1 MCEADVVRELSM
13 RAAVYEGPGNIRI
26 EQVPDPEIELDT
38 DAVVR
43 VTAAGICGSD
53 LWSYR
58 GYGTRQPGARIGHE
72 FVGVV
77 EDVGDEVRM
86 IRRGDLVISPFTW
99 SDGTCEYCLH
109 GLHTSCV
116 DGGVYGE
123 PGHDGAQGEA
133 VRVPHADGTLL
144 VVPAALRGADTALL
158 PLCDVLPASHHAA
171 RVAGVGFGQTVAIVG
186 DGAVGLTAV
195 LAARRLGAE
204 RIVVIGHHEERLE
217 LATRLGATDTVLG
230 RGQEAIEQAI
240 SLTGGAHAV
249 LECVGAQ
256 GSFDLAIAV
265 ARDGATIGYV
275 GIPHL
280 VEGLDV
286 TRFFSRN
293 IGLRGGLAPARAY
306 LPELLA
312 DIAAGNLDASA
323 VMDSTVDLEGVP
335 DGYVAM
341 DSRKALKVAVT
352 I

>member
-1 MCEADVVRELSM
+1 M
-13 RAAVYEGPGNIRI
+13 RAAVFEGPGNIRV
-26 EQVPDPEIELDT
+26 EHVPDPEIELDT

-43 VTAAGICGSD
+43 ITAAGICGSD

-77 EDVGDEVRM
+77 EDVGAEVRM

-116 DGGVYGE
+116 DGGVFGE
-123 PGHDGAQGEA
+123 PGHDGGQGEA
-133 VRVPHADGTLL
+133 IRVPHADGTLL
-144 VVPAALRGADTALL
+144 VVPPVLRGADPQLL
-158 PLCDVLPASHHAA
+158 PLCDVLPTGYHAA
-171 RVAGVGFGQTVAIVG
+171 RSAGVGYGHTVAVIG
-186 DGAVGLTAV
+186 DGAVGLCAV
-195 LAARRLGAE
+195 IASRRLGAE

-217 LATRLGATDTVLG
+217 LARRLGATDTVCG
-230 RGQEAIEQAI
+230 RGQEAVEQAI
-240 SLTGGAHAV
+240 SLTGGAHAM

-256 GSFDLAIAV
+256 SALDTAVAV

-286 TRFFSRN
+286 ARLFGRN

-306 LPELLA
+306 LPELMA
-312 DIAAGNLDASA
+312 EVAAGVLDASM

-335 DGYVAM
+335 DGYVSM
-341 DSRKALKVAVT
+341 DSRKAIKVRVT